1 MLQKSLCMLVLV
13 SCFALFAEDIP
24 STKPYT
30 TIIHNDDGVTF
41 NIAVSLHSNPNEER
55 RDHYEEVLTH
65 MARGIWE
72 MTNTGHRIGTVKIFQ
87 GGQQTSVADIV
98 WQQNERPFADFSG
111 LNSETGKIMVGDSY
125 DDIDYLETPEG
136 REALGYKL
144 AREFARYTYAINY
157 QYASTNEDD
166 NEESV
171 GITLPWYGDEPTIS
185 SIMNEPENALGGAYH
200 WLNFDT
206 YDTFEERNAHG
217 RVWGINAWDLLLQ
230 DRRLDE
236 ERGRSSVQPRRR
248 QFRESLQDKA
258 PTETCEW
265 EYDGETYSFMRVFLD
280 DEDIID
286 VDFDWVEEDIEV
298 VLIIDRSGSMSI
310 PEGGSTRLELVQ
322 EASKKLVSLFPR
334 ERTAIGVTSFSG
346 RFDEFIVEY
355 NITPINGDGV
365 VDEIHDAIDGI
376 EIDDLTA
383 IYDAAIH
390 GLDLLNDYREDNET
404 KAIRFAILLSDGA
417 DVNSEHSPEYA
428 IRNYN
433 NSQVPLFTYGYGP
446 SSGFVSLNELA
457 TETGGHFFPNL
468 IEEEEVRN
476 SYTQAMGRATPT
488 EEIPTGT
495 NGTGGILSQNT
506 LDLYS
511 GNSFVFY
518 AENSMS
524 DIDVVI
530 DYEIDD
536 GGMSLMSSE
545 PPTINFEIR
554 DSNNNPIYPAPTV
567 TMIGQSAL
575 LNIKSDAFA
584 SHGEG
589 WWTVELNSSGDAQ
602 ITNSMVLNHS
612 AVKKPELTV
621 ENLTGTV
628 VTYPEPFLI
637 AASVSYGKRVKE
649 MTVSATLQNP
659 EGDVI
664 PVELRDDGLYGD
676 AIAQDGIYSAIFSD
690 YDEDGIYILTVI
702 ANNYSDGSMLSQQN
716 GTASISVP
724 QFGRKRTLR
733 IAVQGFMDDDHG
745 NCPGTATLIA
755 LNDYPVP
762 GKIDYAED
770 EDFFE
775 VVTED
780 AEEDVI
786 VRVSEMSHTM
796 NAELT
801 VFDDDGNTIGYTN
814 INVGNTVNG
823 YLALRVAA
831 SDLGERLFIRVNDL
845 DEYESGAIY
854 RVSAGTE
861 KRGDEV
867 VGSAIEVYIKDEGLH
882 ENNIVKPRMY
892 LKNTGDVPISGFTV
906 CYYFTA
912 EEGKTPILA
921 DYHTP
926 YSTLS
931 LTHLGGNDY
940 RVDYSYS
947 VTLEPGQML
956 PDQSGNVIG
965 IHYDNWAPMNKL
977 NDFSNPGSSEFIATD
992 RIAVFSNDGVLISG
1006 SYPIE

>member
-1 MLQKSLCMLVLV
+1 MLQKSIFMLLVL
-13 SCFALFAEDIP
+13 CFALFAQEIP
-24 STKPYT
+24 SSKPFT
-30 TIIHNDDGVTF
+30 TIIENDDTRTF
-41 NIAVSLHSNPNEER
+41 NIAVHLHSIIDEER
-55 RDHYEEVLTH
+55 RYQYEEVLTH

-72 MTNTGHRIGTVKIFQ
+72 MTNTGHRIGTIKIFQ
-87 GGQQTSVADIV
+87 GVQEDDADIRFL
-98 WQQNERPFADFSG
+98 QNGEPSATFAGINSG
-111 LNSETGKIMVGDSY
+111 TGYISVGES
-125 DDIDYLETPEG
+125 DYLETAEG

-144 AREFARYTYAINY
+144 AREFARYTYAVNY
-157 QYASTNEDD
+157 QYASTNSGD
-166 NEESV
+166 NEEN
-171 GITLPWYGDEPTIS
+171 TTPAMPWYGDVPTVP
-185 SIMNEPENALGGAYH
+185 SIMNEPENALEGAYH

-206 YDTFEERNAHG
+206 DISYVDGNAHG
-217 RVWGINAWDLLLQ
+217 RVWNTSGWGLLLQ
-230 DRRLDE
+230 NPLWDEDRGQHE
-236 ERGRSSVQPRRR
+236 VQPERVSFRSSL
-248 QFRESLQDKA
+248 EDKA
-258 PTETCEW
+258 PTEDCTW

-280 DEDIID
+280 HEDIPD
-286 VDFDWVEEDIEV
+286 VTFDWVEEDIEV
-298 VLIIDRSGSMSI
+298 LLIIDRSGSMGW
-310 PEGGSTRLELVQ
+310 PVLPDGTTPMEVVRK
-322 EASKKLVSLFPR
+322 ASKQLVSLFPR
-334 ERTAIGVTSFSG
+334 ERTAIGVTSFAG
-346 RFDEFIVEY
+346 GDGAHRVEHA
-355 NITPINGDGV
+355 ITPISEDGV
-365 VDEIHDAIDGI
+365 IEGIHDAIDNITVGGT
-376 EIDDLTA
+376 TA
-383 IYDAAIH
+383 IYDAAIF
-390 GLDLLNDYREDNET
+390 GLDLLNDYKDDNET
-404 KAIRFAILLSDGA
+404 QAIRFAILLSDGI
-417 DVNSEHSPEYA
+417 DNRSEKTPDCVIE
-428 IRNYN
+428 NYKS
-433 NSQVPLFTYGYGP
+433 SQAPLFTYGYGYDP
-446 SSGFVSLNELA
+446 DLVELDEMA
-457 TETGGHFFPNL
+457 TSTGGHFYPNL
-468 IEEEEVRN
+468 FDEAEVRD
-476 SYTQAMGRATPT
+476 SYTEAIGRAGGTDD
-488 EEIPTGT
+488 IPTRT
-495 NGTGGILSQNT
+495 NGTEDVLAQNSLNLHT
-506 LDLYS
+506 E
-511 GNSFVFY
+511 NTFMFY
-518 AENSMS
+518 AENLMS
-524 DIDVVI
+524 DVDVII

-536 GGMSLMSSE
+536 GGISFMSSE
-545 PPTINFEIR
+545 PPTLNFEIR
-554 DSNNNPIYPAPTV
+554 DSNNDLIYPAPTV

-589 WWTVELNSSGDAQ
+589 WWTVELISSGDAQ
-602 ITNSMVLNHS
+602 ITNSTVLDHS
-612 AVKKPELTV
+612 AVKKPKLTV

-649 MTVSATLQNP
+649 MTISATLENP

-676 AIAQDGIYSAIFSD
+676 AIANDGIYSAIFSD
-690 YDEDGIYILTVI
+690 YDQDGIYILTVI
-702 ANNYSDGSMLSQQN
+702 ANNYSDGSMLSQKN
-716 GTASISVP
+716 GTTSTSIP

-762 GKIDYAED
+762 GKIDYAGD

-786 VRVSEMSHTM
+786 VRVSEMSHSM

-801 VFDDDGNTIGYTN
+801 VFDADGNTIGYTN

-845 DEYESGAIY
+845 DEYASGAIY

-867 VGSAIEVYIKDEGLH
+867 VGSPIEVYIKDEGLH

-892 LKNTGDVPISGFTV
+892 LKNTGDEPISGFTV

-912 EEGKTPILA
+912 EEGNTPVLA
-921 DYHTP
+921 DYYTP
-926 YSTLS
+926 YSNLS

-977 NDFSNPGSSEFIATD
+977 NDFSNPGSSEFIKTD

-1006 SYPIE
+1006 SFPLE